1 MRETEEGEM
10 PGGFWVLSILKS
22 SASVPRRGR
31 TRPAVG
37 LRYSS
42 ANNGGGERRFD
53 CKLLKTA
60 QTLL

>member
-1 MRETEEGEM
+1 MRETEEEEM

-37 LRYSS
+37 LGYSS
-42 ANNGGGERRFD
+42 ANNGGQRRFD

-60 QTLL
+60 QTPL

>member
-31 TRPAVG
+31 MHPAVG

-42 ANNGGGERRFD
+42 ANKAAENGALIASF
-53 CKLLKTA
+53 
-60 QTLL
+60 